1 MKWKFLGDVSQKSAR
16 ISMFLLFG
24 LLGLSMAFF
33 VFAEDTVSTK
43 NIFQDSDQDGLSN
56 DEEGLYG
63 TDPLNKDSDGD
74 GYMDGVEVESGY
86 DPMKPS
92 PGDKLIP
99 ENSAT
104 ENTSTTTSKTE
115 ENLTEKASAE
125 IANIIKEN
133 ASGAEGEVSLDM
145 INESVQSLLTQAN
158 EEIIL
163 PEVNVSEIK
172 VETVSKKLKGEERK
186 EKEKEQALTYLTT
199 MAYVFANNSP
209 KTLHSENDLSSLLTS
224 LSTDSL
230 SAITFG
236 NDDYLEKLAEKGDK
250 TLKEIEDIKV
260 PEGMLDIH
268 VQAIK
273 MAKYSAQLKDEIKPD
288 PSDPLGQ
295 IARLTKVQG
304 LMGVAATLSLEVQKK
319 LSEYGIDE
327 LPIDL

>member
-1 MKWKFLGDVSQKSAR
+1 
-16 ISMFLLFG
+16 MFLFFG

-92 PGDKLIP
+92 PGDKLIQ
-99 ENSAT
+99 ENSVT
-104 ENTSTTTSKTE
+104 ENTAAITSKTE

-125 IANIIKEN
+125 IANLIKEN
-133 ASGAEGEVSLDM
+133 VGSTEGEVSLDM
-145 INESVQSLLTQAN
+145 INESVQSLMSQSS

-172 VETVSKKLKGEERK
+172 IETIPKKLKGDERK

-209 KTLHSENDLSSLLTS
+209 KTLRSENDLSSLLTN

-250 TLKEIEDIKV
+250 TLKEIEDIAV

-288 PSDPLGQ
+288 PNDPLGQ
-295 IARLTKVQG
+295 IAQLTKVQG